1 MIYYD
6 STWDKI
12 INIDP
17 VNVEIETNNLSSG
30 FNPRTSTLFYRLGAS
45 LRIKFNYSDINYI
58 KDWFDESLPSGD
70 RDSQKRNIF
79 ISDKKFSGCFIK
91 NVIMNEF
98 YSQNPNNLIAV
109 DINTDYVEFGE
120 FPELIAIYRD
130 IKIDLILK

>member
-6 STWDKI
+6 STWNKI

-17 VNVEIETNNLSSG
+17 VNVEIETNNISSG
-30 FNPRTSTLFYRLGAS
+30 FNPRTSTS

-58 KDWFDESLPSGD
+58 KDWFDESLPSGG
-70 RDSQKRNIF
+70 RNSQKRNIF

-98 YSQNPNNLIAV
+98 YSQNPNNLIQV